1 MKHAYFKLIIMIFIR
16 GPSHSYI
23 ASVVSQTMMQDSRG

>member
-1 MKHAYFKLIIMIFIR
+1 MKDAYFKLIIMIFLR

-23 ASVVSQTMMQDSRG
+23 ASVIRQTMMQDSRG